1 MSCYNRCKVNRYPKD
16 FRNIK
21 DTPASFKSEAALEQ
35 EKKFQALLLERNQ
48 VAKPV
53 LMKESA
59 SASAS
64 ASVHVVESVPVP
76 VPVPSHMTPWK
87 TPSINS

>member
-35 EKKFQALLLERNQ
+35 EKKFQELLLERNQ

-53 LMKESA
+53 QMKESV
-59 SASAS
+59 SA
-64 ASVHVVESVPVP
+64 HVVESVP

>member
-21 DTPASFKSEAALEQ
+21 DTPASFKSDAALEQ
-35 EKKFQALLLERNQ
+35 EKKFQELLLERNQ

-64 ASVHVVESVPVP
+64 VHVVESVPVS
-76 VPVPSHMTPWK
+76 VPSHMTPWK
-87 TPSINS
+87 RPSINS

>member
-35 EKKFQALLLERNQ
+35 EKKFQELLLERNQ

-53 LMKESA
+53 LMKE

>member
-35 EKKFQALLLERNQ
+35 EKKFQELLLERNQ

-53 LMKESA
+53 QMKESV
-59 SASAS
+59 SA
-64 ASVHVVESVPVP
+64 HVVESVT

>member
-21 DTPASFKSEAALEQ
+21 DTPASFKTEAALEQ
-35 EKKFQALLLERNQ
+35 EKKFQELLLERNQ
-48 VAKPV
+48 VAKPIQ
-53 LMKESA
+53 MKESA
-59 SASAS
+59 SIPI
-64 ASVHVVESVPVP
+64 VESVPVS
-76 VPVPSHMTPWK
+76 VPSHMTPWK

>member
-1 MSCYNRCKVNRYPKD
+1 MSYNRCKVNRYPKD

-21 DTPASFKSEAALEQ
+21 DTPSSFKSEAALEQ
-35 EKKFQALLLERNQ
+35 EKKFQELLLERNQ

-53 LMKESA
+53 QMIA
-59 SASAS
+59 
-64 ASVHVVESVPVP
+64 PVP
-76 VPVPSHMTPWK
+76 TLTSNQKTELVPSHMTPWK

>member
-35 EKKFQALLLERNQ
+35 EKKFQELLLERNQ

-59 SASAS
+59 SA
-64 ASVHVVESVPVP
+64 HVVASVPVP
-76 VPVPSHMTPWK
+76 VPIPIPSHMTAWK
-87 TPSINS
+87 TPSIN

>member
-35 EKKFQALLLERNQ
+35 EKKFQELLLERNQ

-59 SASAS
+59 SA
-64 ASVHVVESVPVP
+64 HVVESVP

>member
-35 EKKFQALLLERNQ
+35 EKKFQELLLERNQ

-53 LMKESA
+53 LMKESD
-59 SASAS
+59 SA
-64 ASVHVVESVPVP
+64 HVVESVPVP
-76 VPVPSHMTPWK
+76 VTIPIPVPSHMTAWK

>member
-35 EKKFQALLLERNQ
+35 EKKFQELLLERNQ

-53 LMKESA
+53 QLKESV
-59 SASAS
+59 
-64 ASVHVVESVPVP
+64 SVHVVESVPVPVP

>member
-21 DTPASFKSEAALEQ
+21 DTPSSFKSEAALEQ
-35 EKKFQALLLERNQ
+35 EKKFQELLLERNQ

-59 SASAS
+59 STSA
-64 ASVHVVESVPVP
+64 HVIESVP

>member
-35 EKKFQALLLERNQ
+35 EKKFQEFLLERNQ
-48 VAKPV
+48 IAKPV
-53 LMKESA
+53 QIKESV
-59 SASAS
+59 SA
-64 ASVHVVESVPVP
+64 HVAESVPIP

-87 TPSINS
+87 TPSIN

>member
-35 EKKFQALLLERNQ
+35 EKKFQELLLERNQ

-53 LMKESA
+53 QMKESV
-59 SASAS
+59 SA
-64 ASVHVVESVPVP
+64 HVVES

>member
-35 EKKFQALLLERNQ
+35 EKKFQELLLERNQ

-53 LMKESA
+53 QMKESA
-59 SASAS
+59 SA
-64 ASVHVVESVPVP
+64 HVVESVPVP
-76 VPVPSHMTPWK
+76 VPIPSHMTPWK

>member
-35 EKKFQALLLERNQ
+35 EKKFQELLLERNQ

-53 LMKESA
+53 LMKES
-59 SASAS
+59 
-64 ASVHVVESVPVP
+64 VPTFNPNQKIES
-76 VPVPSHMTPWK
+76 VPSHMTPWK
-87 TPSINS
+87 TPSIN

>member
-21 DTPASFKSEAALEQ
+21 DTPASFKSDAALEQ
-35 EKKFQALLLERNQ
+35 EKKFQELLLERNQ

-53 LMKESA
+53 QMKESA
-59 SASAS
+59 SVS
-64 ASVHVVESVPVP
+64 VVESVPVP

>member
-21 DTPASFKSEAALEQ
+21 DTPASFKTEAALEQ
-35 EKKFQALLLERNQ
+35 EKKFQELLEQRNQ

-53 LMKESA
+53 EMKEPTFNPNKKL
-59 SASAS
+59 
-64 ASVHVVESVPVP
+64 ES
-76 VPVPSHMTPWK
+76 VPSHMTPWK
-87 TPSINS
+87 TPSIS